1 MTPRRALK
9 TAHRPL
15 MTPIH
20 IRSKTV
26 FGRRTALAC
35 LALLLLTLSLVLL
48 QGGKEPLREVLPPKT
63 LQEIPKNLSGLTWNA
78 ETGTL
83 FAVTNGPE
91 DVYELSLE
99 GDVLRNVRLR
109 GFKDTEGITH
119 IAGTLFAVVEERRGI
134 LSLFHIPSDATEIGH
149 DNATRLDLGLTR
161 KKNKGFEA
169 ISYDPATRTLFTMR
183 EGKPFVRL
191 AIPLDERFRPGEI
204 RTSPLPGLRVR
215 DVASIVSD
223 TDGTLWVLSE
233 ASSRI
238 VQLDRDGRE
247 LRSFRLPIDPKTF
260 QPEGITLGPAG
271 RIVLVGE
278 PNIMAVYE
286 IPGHPE
292 K

>member
-9 TAHRPL
+9 TAHHPL

-20 IRSKTV
+20 IRSKTF
-26 FGRRTALAC
+26 FGRRTALAS
-35 LALLLLTLSLVLL
+35 LALLLLTLSLVLIM
-48 QGGKEPLREVLPPKT
+48 GEKEPLREVLPPKA
-63 LQEIPKNLSGLTWNA
+63 LQAIPKNLSGLTWNA

-91 DVYELSLE
+91 YAYELSLE
-99 GDVLRNVRLR
+99 GDVLRSIRLR

-119 IAGTLFAVVEERRGI
+119 IEGTLFAVVEERKGI
-134 LSLFHIPSDATEIGH
+134 LSLFHIPAGATEIDH
-149 DNATRLDLGLTR
+149 DGVSRLELGKTR
-161 KKNKGFEA
+161 KKNKGFETV
-169 ISYDPATRTLFTMR
+169 SYDPATRTLYTMR

-191 AIPLDERFRPGEI
+191 AIPLDDQFRPGEI
-204 RTSPLPGLRVR
+204 RTSPLPGLRVK

-247 LRSFRLPIDPKTF
+247 LRSFRLPIDTKTF

-271 RIVLVGE
+271 KIILAGE
-278 PNIMAVYE
+278 PNILAIYE
-286 IPGHPE
+286 TP
-292 K
+292 

>member
-1 MTPRRALK
+1 MTP
-9 TAHRPL
+9 T
-15 MTPIH
+15 H
-20 IRSKTV
+20 IRSKTF

-48 QGGKEPLREVLPPKT
+48 MGEKDPLREVLPPKT

-91 DVYELSLE
+91 YAYELSLE
-99 GDVLRNVRLR
+99 GDVLRSIKLR

-119 IAGTLFAVVEERRGI
+119 IEGTLFAVVEERKGI
-134 LSLFHIPSDATEIGH
+134 LSLFHIPADATEIDH
-149 DNATRLDLGLTR
+149 DGVSRLELGKTR
-161 KKNKGFEA
+161 KKNRGFETV
-169 ISYDPATRTLFTMR
+169 SYDPVTRTLYTMR

-191 AIPLDERFRPGEI
+191 AIPLDDQFRPGEI
-204 RTSPLPGLRVR
+204 RTSPLPGLRVK

-238 VQLDRDGRE
+238 VHLDRDGRE
-247 LRSFRLPIDPKTF
+247 LRSFRLPIDTKAF
-260 QPEGITLGPAG
+260 QPEGITLGPSGSIILA
-271 RIVLVGE
+271 GE
-278 PNIMAVYE
+278 PNILAIYE
-286 IPGHPE
+286 IP
-292 K
+292 